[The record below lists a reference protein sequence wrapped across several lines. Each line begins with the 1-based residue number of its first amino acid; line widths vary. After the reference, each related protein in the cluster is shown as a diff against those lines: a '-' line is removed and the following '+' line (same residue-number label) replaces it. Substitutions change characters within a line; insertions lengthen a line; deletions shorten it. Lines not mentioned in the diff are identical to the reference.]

1 MPAPEN
7 PQTPERPDVRFGREA
22 CQCEPLASLGRRL
35 LEETV
40 EACEAAEA
48 TLWLLSEDGVD
59 MEGTLNHG
67 KTPEVIEQLS
77 VPIADSVVGM
87 VAGMG
92 QAMTIGPED
101 YRNPTVDEKT
111 GTPTLAMAAVP
122 LFADGEIC
130 GALSVIN
137 PRDGGLFHSDH
148 LELLQWK
155 AYLMSLL
162 LADRYDPI

>member
-1 MPAPEN
+1 MPDPEIPQN
-7 PQTPERPDVRFGREA
+7 PEIRFQRQG
-22 CQCEPLASLGRRL
+22 CQREPLGSLGRRL
-35 LEETV
+35 LAETV
-40 EACEAAEA
+40 EACAAAEA
-48 TLWLLSEDGVD
+48 TLWLISEEGVD
-59 MEGTLNHG
+59 MDGVLNHG

-92 QAMTIGPED
+92 QPMTIGPED

-137 PRDGGLFHSDH
+137 PRDGGLFHSQH
-148 LELLQWK
+148 LEKLQWK
-155 AYLMSLL
+155 AYLLSLL
-162 LADRYDPI
+162 LADRYEEI